1 MTQYETKSKNLIDGI
16 LNLVDMLGQ
25 TNNEIGLQIEANKAE
40 AELSKQRIEQIGVEN
55 ENLAK
60 QKASNEAFVGE
71 ITALIERYKN
81 V

>member
-16 LNLVDMLGQ
+16 VQLVNLLVQ
-25 TNNEIGLQIEANKAE
+25 TNGEIELQIEANKAE
-40 AELSKQRIEQIGVEN
+40 AENSNQRIEQLGIEN

-60 QKASNEAFVGE
+60 QKESNEAFVGE

>member
-1 MTQYETKSKNLIDGI
+1 MTQYETKSKNLIEGI
-16 LNLVDMLGQ
+16 LNLVNLLVQ
-25 TNNEIGLQIEANKAE
+25 TTGEIELQIEANKAE
-40 AELSKQRIEQIGVEN
+40 AENSKQRIEQLGIEN

>member
-16 LNLVDMLGQ
+16 VQLVNLLVQ
-25 TNNEIGLQIEANKAE
+25 TNGEIEMQIEANKAE
-40 AELSKQRIEQIGVEN
+40 AENSKQRIEQIGVEN

>member
-1 MTQYETKSKNLIDGI
+1 MTIHETKSKNLIEGI
-16 LNLVDMLGQ
+16 LDLVDLLVQ

-60 QKASNEAFVGE
+60 RKESNEAFVGE

>member
-1 MTQYETKSKNLIDGI
+1 MTIHETKSKNLIEGI
-16 LNLVDMLGQ
+16 LDLVDLLVQ

-60 QKASNEAFVGE
+60 QKESNEAFVGE